1 MKDPCKEKKKKR
13 ENIFL
18 KRHKKYPFKMKFP
31 KKRSNKTSKQL
42 INEQLSIMIVNLKGC
57 LKSTR
62 NIISIFQGIFMNKQA
77 TPF

>member
-31 KKRSNKTSKQL
+31 KKRSNKTSK
-42 INEQLSIMIVNLKGC
+42 
-57 LKSTR
+57 
-62 NIISIFQGIFMNKQA
+62 
-77 TPF
+77 